1 MSASLCDNSLPMASA
16 AEDDLEL
23 TWDAFSGW
31 IFTQPQANSKM
42 QGIEEKL
49 VCIYIDDNG

>member
-23 TWDAFSGW
+23 TWNACSDW
-31 IFTQPQANSKM
+31 IFTQLQANRKM

-49 VCIYIDDNG
+49 IGIHIDDNG